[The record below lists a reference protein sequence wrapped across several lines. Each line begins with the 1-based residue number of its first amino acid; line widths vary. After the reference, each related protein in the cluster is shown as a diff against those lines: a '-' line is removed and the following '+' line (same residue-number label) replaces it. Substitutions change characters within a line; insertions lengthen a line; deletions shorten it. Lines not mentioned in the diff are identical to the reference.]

1 MITIFR
7 YFRLYYAFA
16 RFALLSELA
25 FRANFLVK
33 VFVEVLWLAILLC
46 FYKIIFAKTE
56 LIAGW
61 KQEQYFFFVGCYY
74 AVEGLIEMLFLE
86 NCQDF
91 SHQVRTGKLD
101 IALLQPIDEQFLIT
115 CRKIDWSTMP
125 NAILGAGVMALSLRD
140 LGWRFDPLQLGL
152 FVVVFVCALLLAYSF
167 LLLLTSSA
175 VWMVRNQ
182 SLMELWWLFSSLM
195 RYPREIFKGTWASPV
210 GWIFTFILPVMLV
223 INVPANTM
231 VRVVEP
237 DNTAF
242 IASMTAA
249 TIVMFAFSR
258 WFFRRAL
265 RRYRSAS
272 S

>member
-1 MITIFR
+1 
-7 YFRLYYAFA
+7 
-16 RFALLSELA
+16 
-25 FRANFLVK
+25 
-33 VFVEVLWLAILLC
+33 
-46 FYKIIFAKTE
+46 
-56 LIAGW
+56 
-61 KQEQYFFFVGCYY
+61 
-74 AVEGLIEMLFLE
+74 MLF
-86 NCQDF
+86 
-91 SHQVRTGKLD
+91 
-101 IALLQPIDEQFLIT
+101 A
-115 CRKIDWSTMP
+115 
-125 NAILGAGVMALSLRD
+125 LRD
-140 LGWRFDPLQLGL
+140 LGWQIGTVQVVMFI
-152 FVVVFVCALLLAYSF
+152 VVFMCALLLAYSF

-242 IASMTAA
+242 AAFIILA
-249 TIVMFAFSR
+249 TIMMLAFSR